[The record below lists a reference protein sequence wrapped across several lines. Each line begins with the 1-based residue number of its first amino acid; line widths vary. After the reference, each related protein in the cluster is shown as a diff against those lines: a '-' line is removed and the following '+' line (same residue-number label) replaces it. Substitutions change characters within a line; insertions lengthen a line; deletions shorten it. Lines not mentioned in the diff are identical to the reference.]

1 MRLTSGARLLYE
13 HLRPHHRSLG
23 LLLGWSAIEALPTF
37 ASGVFVARAIDSGFL
52 AGRPG
57 AGFGWLAALAALWI
71 VSAFGTR
78 QVYPRLADTVEPMR
92 DTLLRAVVAASLHQ
106 VVRED
111 RPPGGASVAQITE
124 QVDAVRMLLSTMLRN
139 MRQVVAAGVAA
150 LGGLLVLSPFIA
162 AVTAAC
168 VALAVAFFVLLLR
181 VLLTRYRNVV
191 LHGEQVGER
200 AVPVVDGIRDVLT
213 QTAEP
218 RAAADVG
225 EAVERQAA
233 SLRAFARARV
243 FRLPVVTIGVHV
255 PLIALLALSPWLLS
269 TQSLTTGE
277 LAGGV
282 VYLAGPLQSAMLFLV
297 NAGSTMLVSIG
308 VVLDRLA
315 EVCANDQVPA
325 GKEHG
330 CAPVETDGYDIGL
343 SEVTFGYSHHSHPVL
358 DRLDLDL
365 PEGSHLAVV
374 GPSGIGKSTLA
385 NVLARLVE
393 PAGGTTYFGGGRLDR
408 LDERQLRREL
418 ALIPQDAYVFAGTVW
433 ENLTY
438 LAPGAPESEVDASVE
453 AVGAGAT
460 VDRLGGYTATVPPGG
475 DGLSPGERQ
484 LIALARVHVSPARV
498 VVLDEAT
505 CHLDPGAE
513 ARAERAFSRRSGTLV
528 VIAHRISSA
537 QRADRILV
545 LSGTGADIG
554 RHDELLTR
562 NRLYADL
569 VGHWQAVP

>member
-1 MRLTSGARLLYE
+1 MRLTSGARLLHE
-13 HLRPHHRSLG
+13 HLRPHRRSLG
-23 LLLGWSAIEALPTF
+23 LLLAWSAIEALPTF
-37 ASGVFVARAIDSGFL
+37 ASGILVARAIDSGFL

-57 AGFGWLAALAALWI
+57 EGFGWLATLAALWV

-92 DTLLRAVVAASLHQ
+92 DTLLRAVVAASLHR

-111 RPPGGASVAQITE
+111 RLAGGSSVAQITE

-139 MRQVVAAGVAA
+139 MRQIVAAGVAA
-150 LGGLLVLSPFIA
+150 LGGLVVLSPFIA
-162 AVTAAC
+162 AVTAVC
-168 VALAVAFFVLLLR
+168 VTVAVAFFALLLR

-200 AVPVVDGIRDVLT
+200 AVPVVDGIRDVVT
-213 QTAEP
+213 QTAES

-243 FRLPVVTIGVHV
+243 FRLPVVTLGVHV

-269 TQSLTTGE
+269 TQSLSTGA

-315 EVCANDQVPA
+315 EVCSNDRPSDV
-325 GKEHG
+325 EHG
-330 CAPVETDGYDIGL
+330 AVADTDGYDIRL
-343 SEVTFGYSHHSHPVL
+343 NEVTFGYSHHSHPVL

-365 PEGSHLAVV
+365 PADSHLAVV

-393 PAGGTTYFGGGRLDR
+393 PAAGTAFFGGTNLDR
-408 LDERQLRREL
+408 LGADDLRREL

-438 LAPGAPESEVDASVE
+438 LAPDATRSEVDLSVD
-453 AVGAGAT
+453 ATGARTT
-460 VDRLGGYTATVPPGG
+460 VDRLGGYAATIPPGG

-484 LIALARVHVSPARV
+484 LIALARVHVSRARV

-513 ARAERAFSRRSGTLV
+513 ARAERAFSRRPGTLV

-545 LSGTGADIG
+545 LSGTGADVG
-554 RHDELLTR
+554 GHDELLSR